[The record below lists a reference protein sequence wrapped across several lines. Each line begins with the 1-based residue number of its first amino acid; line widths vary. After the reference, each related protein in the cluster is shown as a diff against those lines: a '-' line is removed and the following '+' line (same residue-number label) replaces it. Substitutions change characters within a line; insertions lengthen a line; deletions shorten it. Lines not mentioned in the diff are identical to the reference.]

1 MEINLMIKNFC
12 HYAKKSWSGI
22 SLSILFACFT
32 VFSSIAL
39 MGVSAYLIILAGFHP
54 SIAVLQISIV
64 GVRFFGISRSMF
76 RYLERLQTHK
86 VNFRILG
93 NLRLSVF
100 SKLSDRYY
108 QIMDRYSGSDILS
121 IIVSDINQMENLF
134 VRLLS
139 PAVVSL
145 IISVLVGLLLGFQAI
160 ELLFVYVVGYL
171 ISGII
176 IPYFSI
182 QIGRSSKGKLKLA
195 RDQFQSSII
204 NFNQFID
211 EAVFYQVESKLTLDQ
226 EKNLK
231 DLEREQTRSVIWQ
244 SVWQLISF
252 YSNQGIFILV
262 LVLSIFL
269 ASEGRLDLVL
279 VGVISLVVLSSFEVL
294 SNIPSMAYLY
304 GDIENSTTRIQEI
317 EDIPFETER
326 VYQEISNEVF
336 PIKFMNVSY
345 AYPGDKNHK
354 AIENINIEFKMG
366 EKIAVVGENGAG
378 KTTFIELLLG
388 IRSDYEGRIFLK
400 DQELRSIPK
409 NIIRHRFG
417 YLTANPYIFGTT
429 IRQNL
434 LIATDKVE
442 DEELIQALESVNLK
456 LDINSRLDEFGK
468 NLSSG
473 EIQRLAI
480 AQSILYNADVQI
492 FDEPYVNLDPKS
504 AFEISQFI
512 QKKFKD
518 KTMIFITH
526 RFIDMDYF
534 DNILVFHQG
543 QIVQKGKHKDLLKQ
557 TGKYTELIN
566 SLIP

>member
-1 MEINLMIKNFC
+1 MEENLMIKNFWQ
-12 HYAKKSWSGI
+12 YAKKSWSGI
-22 SLSILFACFT
+22 SLSIFLACFT

-54 SIAVLQISIV
+54 SIAVLQTSIV

-100 SKLSDRYY
+100 SKLSDRFY

-134 VRLLS
+134 VRLFS
-139 PAVVSL
+139 PAIVSL
-145 IISVLVGLLLGFQAI
+145 IISVLVGLLLGLQAI

-176 IPYFSI
+176 IPYFSLK
-182 QIGRSSKGKLKLA
+182 IGRSSKGNLKLA

-211 EAVFYQVESKLTLDQ
+211 EAVFYQVESKLTVDL
-226 EKNLK
+226 EKNIK
-231 DLEREQTRSVIWQ
+231 DLEREQTRTVVWQ

-252 YSNQGIFILV
+252 YSNQGIFILI
-262 LVLSIFL
+262 LVLSIIL
-269 ASEGRLDLVL
+269 ANEGRLDLVL

-304 GDIENSTTRIQEI
+304 GDIENSIRRIQEI
-317 EDIPFETER
+317 EDIPFGTEKEYR
-326 VYQEISNEVF
+326 EISNEVF
-336 PIKFMNVSY
+336 PIKFLNVSY
-345 AYPGDKNHK
+345 AYPGNKNHK
-354 AIENINIEFKMG
+354 AIENINIELKKG
-366 EKIAVVGENGAG
+366 EKIAVVGVNGAG

-388 IRSDYEGRIFLK
+388 IRSDYEGRIFLM
-400 DQELRSIPK
+400 DQELRTVPK
-409 NIIRHRFG
+409 NIIRQRFG

-434 LIATDKVE
+434 LLANDKAE

-456 LDINSRLDEFGK
+456 LDLNTRLDEFGK

-473 EIQRLAI
+473 ENQRLAI
-480 AQSILYNADVQI
+480 AQSILYSADVQI

-504 AFEISQFI
+504 AFEICHLI
-512 QKKFKD
+512 QQKFYD

-526 RFIDMDYF
+526 RFINMDYF

-543 QIVQKGKHKDLLKQ
+543 QIVQKGKHMDLLEQ
-557 TGKYTELIN
+557 TGKYSELIN
-566 SLIP
+566 H

>member
-1 MEINLMIKNFC
+1 MIKNFWL
-12 HYAKKSWSGI
+12 YAKKSWSGI

-108 QIMDRYSGSDILS
+108 QLMDRYSGSDILS

-211 EAVFYQVESKLTLDQ
+211 EAVFYQVESKLTLDL

-269 ASEGRLDLVL
+269 ASEGRLDLVF

-326 VYQEISNEVF
+326 VYQEISDEVF

-409 NIIRHRFG
+409 NNIRHRFG

-434 LIATDKVE
+434 LIARDKVE

-456 LDINSRLDEFGK
+456 LDINTRLDEFGK

-566 SLIP
+566 SLIS

>member
-182 QIGRSSKGKLKLA
+182 QIGRSSKGNLKLA
-195 RDQFQSSII
+195 
-204 NFNQFID
+204 
-211 EAVFYQVESKLTLDQ
+211 
-226 EKNLK
+226 
-231 DLEREQTRSVIWQ
+231 
-244 SVWQLISF
+244 
-252 YSNQGIFILV
+252 
-262 LVLSIFL
+262 
-269 ASEGRLDLVL
+269 
-279 VGVISLVVLSSFEVL
+279 
-294 SNIPSMAYLY
+294 
-304 GDIENSTTRIQEI
+304 
-317 EDIPFETER
+317 
-326 VYQEISNEVF
+326 
-336 PIKFMNVSY
+336 
-345 AYPGDKNHK
+345 
-354 AIENINIEFKMG
+354 
-366 EKIAVVGENGAG
+366 
-378 KTTFIELLLG
+378 
-388 IRSDYEGRIFLK
+388 
-400 DQELRSIPK
+400 
-409 NIIRHRFG
+409 
-417 YLTANPYIFGTT
+417 
-429 IRQNL
+429 
-434 LIATDKVE
+434 
-442 DEELIQALESVNLK
+442 
-456 LDINSRLDEFGK
+456 
-468 NLSSG
+468 
-473 EIQRLAI
+473 
-480 AQSILYNADVQI
+480 
-492 FDEPYVNLDPKS
+492 
-504 AFEISQFI
+504 
-512 QKKFKD
+512 
-518 KTMIFITH
+518 
-526 RFIDMDYF
+526 
-534 DNILVFHQG
+534 
-543 QIVQKGKHKDLLKQ
+543 
-557 TGKYTELIN
+557 
-566 SLIP
+566 

>member
-1 MEINLMIKNFC
+1 MVKNFWR
-12 HYAKKSWSGI
+12 YAYQSWSGI
-22 SLSILFACFT
+22 GLSIALACFT
-32 VFSSIAL
+32 VFSSIVL

-64 GVRFFGISRSMF
+64 GVRFFGISRSIF

-100 SKLSDRYY
+100 SKLSERFS
-108 QIMDRYSGSDILS
+108 QLMDRYSGSDILT

-139 PAVVSL
+139 PAIVSL
-145 IISVLVGLLLGFQAI
+145 IISVLVGLLLGLQAI
-160 ELLFVYVVGYL
+160 ELMFVYVVGYL

-182 QIGRSSKGKLKLA
+182 KIGISSKGNLKRVL
-195 RDQFQSSII
+195 DQFQSSII

-211 EAVFYQVESKLTLDQ
+211 EAVFYQVESKLTLDLD
-226 EKNLK
+226 KNTK
-231 DLEREQTRSVIWQ
+231 DLEREQTRTVIWQ

-252 YSNQGIFILV
+252 YSNQGIFIFV

-269 ASEGRLDLVL
+269 ADKGRLDLVL

-304 GDIENSTTRIQEI
+304 GDIENSIRRIQEI
-317 EDIPFETER
+317 ENIPFETKKEYR
-326 VYQEISNEVF
+326 EISNEVF
-336 PIKFMNVSY
+336 PIKFWNVSY
-345 AYPGDKNHK
+345 IYPGNKNHK
-354 AIENINIEFKMG
+354 AIENINIEIKKG
-366 EKIAVVGENGAG
+366 EKIAVVGVNGAG

-388 IRSDYEGRIFLK
+388 IRSDYQGRIFLK

-409 NIIRHRFG
+409 NNIRKRFG

-434 LIATDKVE
+434 LIAKDKAE

-456 LDINSRLDEFGK
+456 LDINTRLEEFGT

-473 EIQRLAI
+473 ENQRLAI
-480 AQSILYNADVQI
+480 AQSILYDADVQI
-492 FDEPYVNLDPKS
+492 FDEPYVNLDPIS
-504 AFEISQFI
+504 AFEISQLI
-512 QKKFKD
+512 QKKFND
-518 KTMIFITH
+518 KTVIFITH
-526 RFIDMDYF
+526 RFINMDYF

-543 QIVQKGKHKDLLKQ
+543 QIVQKGKHKDLLDQ

-566 SLIP
+566 H

>member
-1 MEINLMIKNFC
+1 MIKNFWL
-12 HYAKKSWSGI
+12 YAKKSWSGI

-108 QIMDRYSGSDILS
+108 QLMDRYSGSDILS

-211 EAVFYQVESKLTLDQ
+211 EAVFYQVESKLTLDL

-269 ASEGRLDLVL
+269 ASEERLDLVL

-326 VYQEISNEVF
+326 VYQEISDEVF
-336 PIKFMNVSY
+336 PIKFMNLSY

-409 NIIRHRFG
+409 NNIRHRFG

-434 LIATDKVE
+434 LIAKDKVE
-442 DEELIQALESVNLK
+442 DEELIQALESVDLK
-456 LDINSRLDEFGK
+456 LDINTRLDEFGK

-473 EIQRLAI
+473 ENQRLAI

-566 SLIP
+566 SLIS

>member
-1 MEINLMIKNFC
+1 MIKNFWL
-12 HYAKKSWSGI
+12 YAKKSWSGI

-182 QIGRSSKGKLKLA
+182 QIGRSSKGNLKLA

-211 EAVFYQVESKLTLDQ
+211 EAVFYQVESKLTLDL
-226 EKNLK
+226 EKNIK
-231 DLEREQTRSVIWQ
+231 NLEREQTRTVIWQ

-269 ASEGRLDLVL
+269 ASDGRLDLVL

-326 VYQEISNEVF
+326 VYQEISDEVF
-336 PIKFMNVSY
+336 PIKFINVSY

-409 NIIRHRFG
+409 NNIRHRFG

-456 LDINSRLDEFGK
+456 LDINTRLDEFGK

-566 SLIP
+566 SLIS

>member
-1 MEINLMIKNFC
+1 MIKNFWQ
-12 HYAKKSWSGI
+12 YSKKSWSGI
-22 SLSILFACFT
+22 SLSIFLACFT

-54 SIAVLQISIV
+54 SIAVLQTSIV

-100 SKLSDRYY
+100 SKLSDRFY

-134 VRLLS
+134 VRLFS
-139 PAVVSL
+139 PAIVSL
-145 IISVLVGLLLGFQAI
+145 IISVLVGLLLGLQAI

-182 QIGRSSKGKLKLA
+182 KIGRSSKGNLKLA

-211 EAVFYQVESKLTLDQ
+211 EAVFYQVESKLTVDL
-226 EKNLK
+226 EKNIK
-231 DLEREQTRSVIWQ
+231 DLEREQTRTIVWQ

-252 YSNQGIFILV
+252 YSNQGIFILI
-262 LVLSIFL
+262 LVLSIIL
-269 ASEGRLDLVL
+269 ANEGRLNLVL
-279 VGVISLVVLSSFEVL
+279 VGVISLVVLTSFEVL
-294 SNIPSMAYLY
+294 SNIPSLAYLY
-304 GDIENSTTRIQEI
+304 GDFENSTRRIQEI
-317 EDIPFETER
+317 EDIPFKTEK
-326 VYQEISNEVF
+326 VYQEIRNEVF
-336 PIKFMNVSY
+336 PIKFLNVSY
-345 AYPGDKNHK
+345 AYPGNNKFK
-354 AIENINIEFKMG
+354 AVENINIEFKMG
-366 EKIAVVGENGAG
+366 EKIAVVGVNGSG
-378 KTTFIELLLG
+378 KTTFIELILG
-388 IRSDYEGRIFLK
+388 IRSGYEGRIFLK
-400 DQELRSIPK
+400 DQELRTIPK
-409 NIIRHRFG
+409 NIIRQRFG
-417 YLTANPYIFGTT
+417 YLSANPYIFGTT

-434 LIATDKVE
+434 LIANHNAE

-456 LDINSRLDEFGK
+456 LDINTRLDEFGK

-473 EIQRLAI
+473 ENQRLAI
-480 AQSILYNADVQI
+480 AQSILYDADVQI

-504 AFEISQFI
+504 AFEISHLI
-512 QKKFKD
+512 QQKFYD

-526 RFIDMDYF
+526 RFINMDYF

-543 QIVQKGKHKDLLKQ
+543 QIVQKGKHTHLLEQ

-566 SLIP
+566 H